1 MGLYSSC
8 GEITYKMTPEVSLI
22 AGGFTILGALI
33 GTLCGY
39 WLAKRLASHTARI
52 SACAHLRAAFAPT
65 LVKLDA
71 DRTKKIL
78 PDDPVIDTYLRDG
91 LEQIALAVEIFRP
104 FVRHSDKAAYQ
115 EAFRQYRQA
124 ASDGLLVATA
134 HSKDDPWSVIE
145 QRIHEILRYGDT

>member
-1 MGLYSSC
+1 
-8 GEITYKMTPEVSLI
+8 MTPDGALI

-39 WLAKRLASHTARI
+39 WLAKNLASHAARI

-65 LVKLDA
+65 LVRLDT
-71 DRTKKIL
+71 DRTKKIF
-78 PDDPVIDTYLRDG
+78 PDDPAIDAYLRDA
-91 LEQIALAVEIFRP
+91 LEQHAVAVEIFRP
-104 FVRHSDKAAYQ
+104 FVRGSDKAAYQ

-124 ASDGLLVATA
+124 ANDGLLIATA
-134 HSKDDPWSVIE
+134 HDKADPWRVIE